1 MKITTLLTTTS
12 LAMLGLTTV
21 ATAHDDE
28 GWYLRGNLGY
38 GIHQDVDLSEGLD
51 SSFHGNGLQS
61 EGNAAGSLGFGYDF
75 GNNWRLEL
83 DGDTLWTDLGSISQ
97 TPGSSAKL
105 RTNSAMLNA
114 IYDFD
119 EFGQWEPYIGA
130 GIGVIEAQ
138 ANLFA
143 HDTLNPFGAGSII
156 AVNEVCA
163 GPRASGQGESCAVND
178 SDTGLGWQLLA
189 GLGYSISENLKWDT
203 HYTYQDASDFEF
215 GGVRTNGITGNQ
227 SPFDTQLDDVGSH
240 SLVTGFRY
248 LFGHKHDAVAPVRTP
263 APTREITQYKCWD
276 GAIVSD
282 INGCAQQTV
291 TTTVQQYRCWD
302 GEVVSD
308 INGCKPQTVTREVTR
323 TREVAVPQVVQQRTN
338 LNVCGS
344 SNVGIFNVNTSAT
357 PKQLSRLGTLPE
369 FGDSHGLSPDQFFQK
384 LQTQYNS
391 NATDKAYLNHLFKSM
406 GYSNG
411 FADAQSYM
419 FSEETLPVGTAGLLG
434 LGKQHHF
441 NYSILPSND
450 RDREAFR
457 IQSANG
463 TVVHFMKTCGNYFYG
478 CE

>member
-1 MKITTLLTTTS
+1 MKHKLLIAVS
-12 LAMLGLTTV
+12 SAVLMAVPNL

-38 GIHQDVDLSEGLD
+38 GIHTDVDLTGGLD

-61 EGNAAGSLGFGYDF
+61 EGNVATSLGLGYDF

-83 DGDTLWTDLGSISQ
+83 DGDSLWTDFGSISQ
-97 TPGSSAKL
+97 IPSSSAKL
-105 RTNSAMLNA
+105 RTNSLMLNA
-114 IYDFD
+114 IYDFED
-119 EFGQWEPYIGA
+119 FGGWEPYVGA
-130 GIGVIEAQ
+130 GVGFIDAQ
-138 ANLFA
+138 ADLVA
-143 HDTLNPFGAGSII
+143 HDFLNPFGAGQTI
-156 AVNEVCA
+156 AINPACIGV
-163 GPRASGQGESCAVND
+163 RAPGQGESCAV
-178 SDTGLGWQLLA
+178 SDADTSIGWQLLA
-189 GLGYSISENLKWDT
+189 GLGYEISENLKWDT
-203 HYTYQDASDFEF
+203 HYTYQDAGTFDFE
-215 GGVRTNGITGNQ
+215 GVRTNGISGIGNDFITTL
-227 SPFDTQLDDVGSH
+227 SDVGSH

-248 LFGHKHDAVAPVRTP
+248 LFGHKHEAVAPRPVERT
-263 APTREITQYKCWD
+263 ITQYRCWD
-276 GAIVSD
+276 GEVVSD
-282 INGCAQQTV
+282 VNACKRETV
-291 TTTVQQYRCWD
+291 TQTVQQYRCWD

-308 INGCKPQTVTREVTR
+308 INGCKRQTVTREVVR
-323 TREVAVPQVVQQRTN
+323 QQPVVVQQPIVQTTN

-384 LQTQYNS
+384 LQTAYNS
-391 NATDKAYLNHLFKSM
+391 NAADKAYLNHLFKSM

-434 LGKQHHF
+434 LGKQHHY

-450 RDREAFR
+450 RDRQAFR

>member
-1 MKITTLLTTTS
+1 MRITTLLTTTS
-12 LAMLGLTTV
+12 LAMLGLTTM
-21 ATAHDDE
+21 ASAHDDE

-38 GIHQDVDLSEGLD
+38 GIHTDTELSGGLNSNVHDD
-51 SSFHGNGLQS
+51 SIDS
-61 EGNAAGSLGFGYDF
+61 EGNVAGTLGVGYDF
-75 GNNWRLEL
+75 GNNWRVEL
-83 DGDTLWTDLGSISQ
+83 DADSLWTDLGSISQ
-97 TPGSSAKL
+97 LDGTSAAL
-105 RTNSAMLNA
+105 RTNTLMLNA

-119 EFGQWEPYIGA
+119 AFGAWEPYVGA
-130 GIGVIEAQ
+130 GAGFVRGDADLI
-138 ANLFA
+138 A
-143 HDTLNPFGAGSII
+143 HDFTNPFLTTNPAC
-156 AVNEVCA
+156 V
-163 GPRASGQGESCAVND
+163 GPRTAGQAESCSVRDED
-178 SDTGLGWQLLA
+178 SGIGWQLLA
-189 GLGYSISENLKWDT
+189 GLGYDISENLKWDT
-203 HYTYQDASDFEF
+203 HYTYQDISNLDFT
-215 GGVRTNGITGNQ
+215 GVRTNGITGGTNDFATTL
-227 SPFDTQLDDVGSH
+227 SDVGSH

-248 LFGHKHDAVAPVRTP
+248 LFGHKHDAVAPRVTTP

-282 INGCAQQTV
+282 LNGCAQQTV

>member
-1 MKITTLLTTTS
+1 MRITTLLTTAS
-12 LAMLGLTTV
+12 MAALGLTTT
-21 ATAHDDE
+21 ASAHDDE

-38 GIHQDVDLSEGLD
+38 GIHTDADLTGGLD

-61 EGNAAGSLGFGYDF
+61 EGNVAGSLGVGYDF

-83 DGDTLWTDLGSISQ
+83 DGDSLWTDLGSISQ
-97 TPGSSAKL
+97 IPSSSAKL
-105 RTNSAMLNA
+105 RTTSAMLNA

-119 EFGQWEPYIGA
+119 DFGSWEPYVGA
-130 GIGVIEAQ
+130 GLGLVEAD
-138 ANLFA
+138 ADFTA
-143 HDTLNPFGAGSII
+143 HDFLNPFGAGQAI
-156 AVNEVCA
+156 AISPACVA
-163 GPRASGQGESCAVND
+163 ARTAGQGESCD
-178 SDTGLGWQLLA
+178 ISESDTSLGWQLLA

-203 HYTYQDASDFEF
+203 HYTYRDAASFEF
-215 GGVRTNGITGNQ
+215 DGIRTNGITGATNAF
-227 SPFDTQLDDVGSH
+227 SSNLSDVGSH

-248 LFGHKHDAVAPVRTP
+248 LFGHKHEAVAPRPVERT
-263 APTREITQYKCWD
+263 ITQYRCWD
-276 GAIVSD
+276 GEVVSD
-282 INGCAQQTV
+282 VNACKRETV
-291 TTTVQQYRCWD
+291 TQTVQQYRCWD

-308 INGCKPQTVTREVTR
+308 INGCKRQTVTREVVR
-323 TREVAVPQVVQQRTN
+323 QQPVVVQQPIVQTTN

-384 LQTQYNS
+384 LQTAYNS
-391 NATDKAYLNHLFKSM
+391 NAADKAYLNHLFKSM

-434 LGKQHHF
+434 LGKQHHY

-450 RDREAFR
+450 RDRQAFR

>member
-1 MKITTLLTTTS
+1 MNNKLLLAVSTAILMAVPS
-12 LAMLGLTTV
+12 L

-38 GIHQDVDLSEGLD
+38 GIHTEPELSGGLD
-51 SSFHGNGLQS
+51 SSVHDDSLQS
-61 EGNAAGSLGFGYDF
+61 EGNIAGTLGVGYQF
-75 GNNWRLEL
+75 GNNWRVEV
-83 DGDTLWTDLGSISQ
+83 DADTLWTDLGSISQ
-97 TPGSSAKL
+97 LDGTSAKL
-105 RTNSAMLNA
+105 RTNSLMLNA

-119 EFGQWEPYIGA
+119 NFGDWQPYVGAGA
-130 GIGVIEAQ
+130 GIIRAD
-138 ANLFA
+138 ADIFA
-143 HDTLNPFGAGSII
+143 HDFLNPFLSTNPA
-156 AVNEVCA
+156 CP
-163 GPRASGQGESCAVND
+163 GPRTINQGESCSVNEQ
-178 SDTGLGWQLLA
+178 DTGLGWQLLA
-189 GLGYSISENLKWDT
+189 GLGYDISENLKWDT
-203 HYTYQDASDFEF
+203 HYTYQDASGFDLD
-215 GGVRTNGITGNQ
+215 GVRTNGVSGAIN
-227 SPFDTQLDDVGSH
+227 PFEAELNGVGAH

-248 LFGHKHDAVAPVRTP
+248 LFGHKHDAVAPRPTP
-263 APTREITQYKCWD
+263 TVTREITQYRCWD
-276 GAIVSD
+276 GSLVSD
-282 INGCAQQTV
+282 VNGCPRQ
-291 TTTVQQYRCWD
+291 TTTQTIQQYRCWD
-302 GEVVSD
+302 GEIVSD
-308 INGCKPQTVTREVTR
+308 VNACKRQTIERQVTR

-369 FGDSHGLSPDQFFQK
+369 FGDSHGLTPDQFFQK

-419 FSEETLPVGTAGLLG
+419 FSEEVLPVGTAGLLG

>member
-1 MKITTLLTTTS
+1 MKISTLLATTS
-12 LAMLGLTTV
+12 LAVLGLTTT

-38 GIHQDVDLSEGLD
+38 GIHTDAELSGGLD

-61 EGNAAGSLGFGYDF
+61 EGNVAGSLGLGYDF

-83 DGDTLWTDLGSISQ
+83 DGDSLWTDLGSISQ
-97 TPGSSAKL
+97 TPNSSAKL
-105 RTNSAMLNA
+105 RTNSLMLNA

-119 EFGQWEPYIGA
+119 EFGSWEPYIGA
-130 GIGVIEAQ
+130 GLGLVDAQ
-138 ANLFA
+138 ADLVA
-143 HDTLNPFGAGSII
+143 HDILNPFLST
-156 AVNEVCA
+156 NPVCV
-163 GPRASGQGESCAVND
+163 GPRIAGQGESCAVND
-178 SDTGLGWQLLA
+178 NDAGFGWQLLA
-189 GLGYSISENLKWDT
+189 GLGYDISENLKWDT
-203 HYTYQDASDFEF
+203 HYTYRDAGNFDFD
-215 GGVRTNGITGNQ
+215 GVRTNGFAGTTNAFQ
-227 SPFDTQLDDVGSH
+227 TALSDVGSH

-248 LFGHKHDAVAPVRTP
+248 LFGHKHDAVAPRPVVTQ
-263 APTREITQYKCWD
+263 PTITQYKCWD

-282 INGCAQQTV
+282 INGCAPQTV
-291 TTTVQQYRCWD
+291 TETIQQYRCWD
-302 GEVVSD
+302 GEVVTD
-308 INGCKPQTVTREVTR
+308 INGCKQQTR
-323 TREVAVPQVVQQRTN
+323 TREVVTQVPVVQQVQQPVVQRTN

-384 LQTQYNS
+384 LQTAYNS
-391 NATDKAYLNHLFKSM
+391 NAADKAYLNHLFKSM

-434 LGKQHHF
+434 LGKQHHY

-450 RDREAFR
+450 RDRQAFR

>member
-1 MKITTLLTTTS
+1 MKHKLLIAVS
-12 LAMLGLTTV
+12 SAVLMAVPNL

-38 GIHQDVDLSEGLD
+38 GIHTDVDLTGGLD

-61 EGNAAGSLGFGYDF
+61 EGNATGSLGLGYQL
-75 GNNWRLEL
+75 GNNWRVEGDL
-83 DGDTLWTDLGSISQ
+83 DSLWTDLGSISQ
-97 TPGSSAKL
+97 IPGTSAKL
-105 RTNSAMLNA
+105 RTSSLMLNA

-119 EFGQWEPYIGA
+119 EFGDWAPYVGAGA
-130 GIGVIEAQ
+130 GIVRAKGDFA
-138 ANLFA
+138 A
-143 HDTLNPFGAGSII
+143 HDFLNPITLSTNPACVGG
-156 AVNEVCA
+156 
-163 GPRASGQGESCAVND
+163 RTSGQGETCIVSD
-178 SDTGLGWQLLA
+178 EDTGVGWQLLA
-189 GLGYSISENLKWDT
+189 GLGYDISENLKWDT
-203 HYTYQDASDFEF
+203 HYTYRDVSNLDFD
-215 GGVRTNGITGNQ
+215 GDRVNLITNGANAFSTNATGI
-227 SPFDTQLDDVGSH
+227 GSH

-248 LFGHKHDAVAPVRTP
+248 LFGHKHDATPVARPVATRT
-263 APTREITQYKCWD
+263 ITQYKCWD

-282 INGCAQQTV
+282 INGCAPQTV
-291 TTTVQQYRCWD
+291 TDTIQQYRCWD
-302 GEVVSD
+302 GEVVTD
-308 INGCKPQTVTREVTR
+308 INGCKQQTVTREVVR
-323 TREVAVPQVVQQRTN
+323 QVPVVQQPVVQRTN

-384 LQTQYNS
+384 LQTAYNS
-391 NATDKAYLNHLFKSM
+391 NAADKAYLNHLFKSM

-434 LGKQHHF
+434 LGKQHHY

-450 RDREAFR
+450 RDRQAFR